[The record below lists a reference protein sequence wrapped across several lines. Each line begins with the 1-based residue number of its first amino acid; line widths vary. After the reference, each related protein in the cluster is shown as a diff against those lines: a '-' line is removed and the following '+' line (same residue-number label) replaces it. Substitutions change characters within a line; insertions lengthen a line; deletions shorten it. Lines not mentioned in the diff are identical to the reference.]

1 MSEQPVDRYPL
12 AWPTGWPRTPWNQR
26 KTAPFG
32 MTQERVT
39 DTGSY
44 KRRVPINMR
53 TAIDRLMAELD
64 RLGATNAVLSTNV
77 ELRLDG
83 LPMGN
88 RSEPS
93 DTGVAVYFRH
103 KGKPIVMACDRWLTV
118 ADNIA
123 AIAQHI
129 DAIRRMDRYG
139 VGRLEQ
145 ALAGYQRLLSGR
157 RAWFEVLGFSSPVHE
172 WSRIEDAYKSLA
184 KRLHPDAGGSHDAM
198 AELSEAYQ
206 TARQELGA

>member
-1 MSEQPVDRYPL
+1 MIENATRYPL
-12 AWPTGWPRTPWNQR
+12 AWPVGWPRTDQR
-26 KTAPFG
+26 RREHAKFS
-32 MTQERVT
+32 MSDERVT
-39 DTGSY
+39 ANGIL

-53 TAIDRLMAELD
+53 TALDRLITELD
-64 RLGATNAVLSTNV
+64 RLGASDAILSTNV
-77 ELRLDG
+77 ELRIDG
-83 LPMGN
+83 FPKGN
-88 RSEPS
+88 MQEPS
-93 DTGVAVYFRH
+93 DTGAAVYFRH
-103 KGKPIVMACDRWLTV
+103 KGKPIVMACDKWTTV

-157 RAWFEVLGFSSPVHE
+157 RAWFDVLGYDRPPQTWNGV
-172 WSRIEDAYKSLA
+172 EDAYKSLA

-198 AELSEAYQ
+198 AELTEAFSQ
-206 TARQELGA
+206 ARQEFGR